1 MIRQAKCIGV
11 DGDEDGEF
19 SDLVGTV
26 GKLQLAEDSTDST
39 DSAMNWF
46 NSVSSGGNSVGFTR
60 RRVVEKEGVVKVFT
74 KLGRVFKFRLV

>member
-26 GKLQLAEDSTDST
+26 GKLRLDDKSTDR
-39 DSAMNWF
+39 AVNWF
-46 NSVSSGGNSVGFTR
+46 NGGDSVNFTR
-60 RRVVEKEGVVKVFT
+60 KRVVEKDGVVKVFT
-74 KLGRVFKFRLV
+74 KLGNVFKFKLV